1 MANLTKGVDGRY
13 KLTVFV
19 EYEIKGTSPTEISVN
34 LSAREIKKRVKDI
47 KKLTK
52 VLLRMK
58 KHGFNIENIEVGV
71 DGE

>member
-1 MANLTKGVDGRY
+1 MASLTKGIDGRY

-19 EYEIKGTSPTEISVN
+19 EYEIKGTSPLEYSVT
-34 LSAREIKKRVKDI
+34 LSAREIKKRTKDI

-71 DGE
+71 DDE